1 MTVPAPPRSA
11 AVLGG
16 GTIGLSAAVWM
27 AAHGTE
33 VTVVAR
39 RRGTAEQRLAAA
51 HDRADRLREL
61 GALTA
66 DQARAAR
73 EQLRVMVG
81 PPAGARFALVF
92 EAVAEDLQIKRT
104 VLAEAEALLGEAG
117 VIATTT
123 SSIAVQDLAVALRR
137 PERFAAWHWFH
148 PADLI
153 ELVEIV
159 PSTAT
164 APGTTEALA
173 AWSLALGKRPI
184 VLHRDTPGFVANRLQ
199 YALLRE
205 AYALVE
211 AGICDVADVDTA
223 VTAALGAR
231 WAAIGPFA
239 TMDLAGLGVHAAV
252 AEGLFPALSNARKVP
267 EMLARLRAQ
276 DAGGARDG
284 RGLLGRYA
292 PGQRE
297 RVEETRDRTLVSL
310 GRGHARS

>member
-1 MTVPAPPRSA
+1 MTAQAPRSA
-11 AVLGG
+11 AVLGA
-16 GTIGLSAAVWM
+16 GTIGLSAAVWL

-39 RRGTAEQRLAAA
+39 RRDTAGQRLQAA
-51 HDRADRLREL
+51 RARAERLLAL
-61 GALTA
+61 GAIDA
-66 DQARAAR
+66 DQARAAHDH
-73 EQLRVMVG
+73 LSVSVG
-81 PPAGARFALVF
+81 PPPGTRFALVF
-92 EAVAEDLQIKRT
+92 EAVAENLELKRE
-104 VLAEAEALLGEAG
+104 VLAGAEVLLDEDA

-123 SSIAVQDLAVALRR
+123 SSLPVEELALALRR

-148 PADLI
+148 PADLM

-159 PSTAT
+159 PATTTARD
-164 APGTTEALA
+164 TTERLA
-173 AWSLALGKRPI
+173 AWSVALGKRPI
-184 VLHRDTPGFVANRLQ
+184 ILQRDTPGFVANRLQ

-211 AGICDVADVDTA
+211 AGICDITDVDTA

-252 AEGLFPALSNARKVP
+252 AEGLFPALSNTPTVP
-267 EMLARLRAQ
+267 ETLTRLRAQ
-276 DAGGARDG
+276 NAGGALDG
-284 RGLLGRYA
+284 RGLLGRYE
-292 PGQRE
+292 PGQLE

-310 GRGHARS
+310 ARGRS

>member
-1 MTVPAPPRSA
+1 MSEQAPPRSA

-27 AAHGTE
+27 AAHGTA
-33 VTVVAR
+33 VTVLVR
-39 RRGTAEQRLAAA
+39 RPDTAEQRLRAA
-51 HDRADRLREL
+51 HARADRLLAL

-66 DQARAAR
+66 DQTRAAR
-73 EQLRVMVG
+73 ERLRIDVG
-81 PPAGARFALVF
+81 PPPGARFALVF
-92 EAVAEDLQIKRT
+92 EAVAEDVEIKRA
-104 VLAEAEALLGEAG
+104 VLAEAEDLLEAEG
-117 VIATTT
+117 VLATTT
-123 SSIAVQDLAVALRR
+123 SSIALEELAASLRR

-148 PADLI
+148 PADLMA
-153 ELVEIV
+153 LVEIV
-159 PSTAT
+159 PATVTA
-164 APGTTEALA
+164 ADTTERLA
-173 AWSLALGKRPI
+173 AWSTALDKRPI
-184 VLHRDTPGFVANRLQ
+184 TLRRDTPGFVANRLQ

-211 AGICDVADVDTA
+211 AGICDIADVDTA

-252 AEGLFPALSNARKVP
+252 AEGLFPALSNTKTVP
-267 EMLARLRAQ
+267 ETLTRLRAQ
-276 DAGGARDG
+276 DAGGAREG
-284 RGLLGRYA
+284 RGLLGRYE

-310 GRGHARS
+310 GRGRS